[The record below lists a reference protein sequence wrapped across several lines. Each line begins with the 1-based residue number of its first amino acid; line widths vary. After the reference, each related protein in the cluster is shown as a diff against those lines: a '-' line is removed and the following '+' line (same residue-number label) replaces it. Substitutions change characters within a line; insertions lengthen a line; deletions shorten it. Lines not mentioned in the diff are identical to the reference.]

1 MFLSNFLK
9 GFLVIP
15 DAEHRNVRHA
25 GILFHRFMLQD
36 LRERIQKLNAESFAE
51 IKSYED
57 PPALVH
63 NIMKAVLLLLH
74 PEWEG
79 TEKTE
84 KWNQCILVRRLFLPF
99 NLSLSGFS
107 FLEVLPAG
115 FLQANL
121 SQL

>member
-1 MFLSNFLK
+1 MFPSNFLK
-9 GFLVIP
+9 GLLVIP
-15 DAEHRNVRHA
+15 EAEDRNVRHA
-25 GILFHRFMLQD
+25 GIVFHRFMLQD
-36 LRERIQKLNAESFAE
+36 LRECIQKLNAESFAD
-51 IKSYED
+51 IRSYED

-84 KWNQCILVRRLFLPF
+84 NWNQCILVRRLFLPF
-99 NLSLSGFS
+99 NLPLSDLS
-107 FLEVLPAG
+107 FLEVLPAS